1 MWEMKTRY
9 FISDLYYVEA
19 VWKSIGKASP
29 FSTAGQKK
37 IPSSEIMGKLCFLK
51 LATTE

>member
-1 MWEMKTRY
+1 METRY
-9 FISDLYYVEA
+9 FISDLYYYVEA
-19 VWKSIGKASP
+19 VRKSIGKAST

-37 IPSSEIMGKLCFLK
+37 IPSSEIIGNLCFLK